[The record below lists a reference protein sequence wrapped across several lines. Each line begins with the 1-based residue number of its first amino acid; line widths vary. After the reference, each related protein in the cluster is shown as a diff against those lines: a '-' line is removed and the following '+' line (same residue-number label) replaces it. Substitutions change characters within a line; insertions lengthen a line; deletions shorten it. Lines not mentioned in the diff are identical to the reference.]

1 MTAAAPGVAAQT
13 IKPPALPGY
22 EIRSGIF
29 RGFGTRHVILVVAF
43 CIAYHVLGQLGWVD
57 FTLPSFAKRMRE
69 FIGLPLNLTI
79 GFGAILCAVAAENI
93 ATDDRHR
100 VTRYALAALVASI
113 AGTIVLLIWA
123 KYFYNRNEREAA
135 VILFLGDVRLHL
147 LTLEFLRAA
156 YISVLVVALHAVF
169 EANRRAAAQLH
180 DAQMATLTAEHELVE
195 GDLRAMQARVDPE
208 LLFDSLRDVDAAYA
222 RGLAAGESR
231 LDALIRFLRAALPG
245 ETTAT
250 STVARELE
258 LARAYVAL
266 VTPQD
271 FAYPPPELEAEP
283 STLGEAMPS
292 MLLLP
297 LVRWALAGGSAEH
310 LRLRVARRDGHAKGG
325 DGNQAGL
332 PGACLEIRIEN
343 RVSGEPASGD
353 GDVDSVR
360 GRLEQLW
367 ADRALLQVRCEGDQ
381 RQAGLELPLRPAREF
396 A

>member
-1 MTAAAPGVAAQT
+1 MNAAAHGGAARVFEAT
-13 IKPPALPGY
+13 ALPRY
-22 EIRSGIF
+22 QIRNGIF
-29 RGFGTRHVILVVAF
+29 RGFGTRHVILVLVFSIAF
-43 CIAYHVLGQLGWVD
+43 DFLGQLGWMD
-57 FTLPSFAKRMRE
+57 FNLPSFAKRLQE
-69 FIGLPLNLTI
+69 FRQLPVHLAI
-79 GFGAILCAVAAENI
+79 AFGAILSAVAAENVLSH
-93 ATDDRHR
+93 DRLR
-100 VTRYALAALVASI
+100 LVRYPIAALVASI
-113 AGTIVLLIWA
+113 AGTIVLVIWA
-123 KYFYNRNEREAA
+123 KYIHSRNEKEAA

-169 EANRRAAAQLH
+169 KANRRAAAQLH
-180 DAQMATLTAEHELVE
+180 DAQMAALTAEHELVE

-208 LLFDSLRDVDAAYA
+208 LLFDSLREVDAAYA
-222 RGLAAGESR
+222 RDIASGESR

-245 ETTAT
+245 ETTAI

-258 LARAYVAL
+258 LAQAYVAL
-266 VTPQD
+266 VTPQELGH
-271 FAYPPPELEAEP
+271 PPPELEADS

-297 LVRWALAGGSAEH
+297 LARWALAGGSAEH
-310 LRLRVARRDGHAKGG
+310 LRVRIARGDGHAKGG
-325 DGNQAGL
+325 DGNRAGR

-343 RVSGEPASGD
+343 RVRGEPVSND

-360 GRLEQLW
+360 GRLDQLW

-381 RQAGLELPLRPAREF
+381 RRAVLELPLRPARES